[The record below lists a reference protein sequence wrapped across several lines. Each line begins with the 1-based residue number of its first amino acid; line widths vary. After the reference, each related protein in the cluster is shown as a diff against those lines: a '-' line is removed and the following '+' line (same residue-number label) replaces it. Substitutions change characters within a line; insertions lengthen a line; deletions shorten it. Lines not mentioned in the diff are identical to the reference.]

1 MRIKRLVMF
10 PALTA
15 AGLMLLAAPGA
26 LSYGDDQD
34 IRGFFPGHVAAERAI
49 EQKLLQIPD
58 AAHAEANLRRI
69 TSEPHMAGTEA
80 SHRMAEWLRD
90 QYQSF
95 GFDAAIESYSVW
107 LPAPGE
113 RLLEL
118 ETTGPSGPQTQAL
131 ATPEQPFELDKYT
144 YDSRAVPA
152 FNAYSASGDVTAQ
165 VVYVNYGMSDDY
177 SRLDKIGISV
187 AGKVVLAR
195 YGQGFRGVKAQLAQE
210 HGASGLLI
218 YSDPAD
224 DGYFAGDADP
234 RGPWRPWSGIQRGSI
249 LYTSIYP
256 GDPLTPGV
264 GATPEAKRLPVND
277 AKNLPRI
284 PVLPINA
291 LDAQAIFS
299 HMGGMVV
306 PQGWQGAIPLTYHLG
321 PGEATVHLKLVM
333 NYQERTIYD
342 VIARLPGSDDNS
354 WVIFGN
360 HHDAWV
366 FGAVDPG
373 SGTASMLEA
382 ARALGQ
388 LSRAGWKPKRTIVFC
403 EWDGEEFGLIGST
416 EWVETHAAELQKKA
430 LAYVNTD
437 VGVAGPD
444 FGASAVPSFKEMI
457 RDATS
462 SVSDPRAGRS
472 IYQVWQERVAQ
483 EVDHPTGVA
492 RQTPKLLEGETV
504 NIGALGAGSDFCPFL
519 DHVGIPSLDMGFNGP
534 YGVYHSLYDD
544 FYWMQ
549 HFGDPTFAY
558 HAAMARILGVMA
570 LRMSNA
576 DVIPFNYPAYAAAIS
591 RAIANLQ
598 THEKEMG
605 GAPGTKSPN
614 EKSSDQGK
622 IDLQPVM
629 DASLQFTAAA
639 ARAQQALRRLEVGDN
654 GATGTS
660 GAPSGT
666 VTSNSANAAAAP
678 TPSGSAARVSLAE
691 LNHALAAVEQ
701 AFLLPQGLPGRP
713 WYRHEIYAPGSY
725 TGYASVVLPGVTEA
739 LERKDFAA
747 AQEGATE
754 LATALRRA
762 ATQLD
767 DVTRL
772 ASPDR

>member
-1 MRIKRLVMF
+1 MKNLAAAWSLPAACLV
-10 PALTA
+10 
-15 AGLMLLAAPGA
+15 LLAVPVA
-26 LSYGDDQD
+26 LSYGDDHA
-34 IRGFFPGHVAAERAI
+34 IRGFFPIHVAAERAN
-49 EQKLLQIPD
+49 EQKILQIPD
-58 AAHAEANLRRI
+58 ADHAQANLRRL

-80 SHRMAEWLRD
+80 SHRVAKWLRD

-95 GFDAAIESYSVW
+95 GFDATIESFSVW
-107 LPAPGE
+107 MPAPAE

-118 ETTGPSGPQTQAL
+118 ETVGPSGPQTQAL
-131 ATPEQPFELDKYT
+131 ATPEQPFELDKDS
-144 YDSRAVPA
+144 YDSRIVPA
-152 FNAYSASGDVTAQ
+152 FNAYSASGDVTGQ

-177 SRLDKIGISV
+177 RRLEKIGISV

-195 YGQGFRGVKAQLAQE
+195 YGEGFRGVKAQLAQE
-210 HGASGLLI
+210 HGASALLI
-218 YSDPAD
+218 YSDPVD
-224 DGYFAGDADP
+224 DGYFAGDPVP
-234 RGPWRPWSGIQRGSI
+234 RGPWRPPSGIQRGSI
-249 LYTSIYP
+249 LFTSIYP

-264 GATPEAKRLPVND
+264 GATSEAKRLPVSE

-291 LDAQAIFS
+291 QDAQAIFS

-321 PGEATVHLKLVM
+321 PGEAVVHLKLKM
-333 NYQERTIYD
+333 DYQQRTIYD
-342 VIARLPGSDDNS
+342 VIARLRGADDDS
-354 WVIFGN
+354 WVVFGN

-366 FGAVDPG
+366 FGAVDPN

-403 EWDGEEFGLIGST
+403 EWDAEEFGLIGST

-462 SVSDPRAGRS
+462 AVSDPRAGRS
-472 IYQVWQERVAQ
+472 IYQVWQERVAK
-483 EVDHPTGVA
+483 EAEHPSGVA
-492 RQTPKLLEGETV
+492 RKEPKLPEGETV

-519 DHVGIPSLDMGFNGP
+519 DHAGIPSLDMGFSGP
-534 YGVYHSLYDD
+534 YGVYHSQYDD

-558 HAAMARILGVMA
+558 HAAMARILGIMA
-570 LRMSNA
+570 LRMSDA
-576 DVIPFNYPAYAAAIS
+576 DVMPFDYPAYGTTIS
-591 RAIANLQ
+591 RAVAELQ
-598 THEKEMG
+598 AHEKEAS
-605 GAPGTKSPN
+605 GAPDPKSPN
-614 EKSSDQGK
+614 PKPPNLK
-622 IDLQPVM
+622 TIDLQPIL
-629 DASLQFTAAA
+629 DASAQFTAAA
-639 ARAQQALRRLEVGDN
+639 DRAQQALQHLE
-654 GATGTS
+654 GAD
-660 GAPSGT
+660 
-666 VTSNSANAAAAP
+666 SAAG
-678 TPSGSAARVSLAE
+678 SGSAPPDSATQSSMTE

-701 AFLLPQGLPGRP
+701 AFLSPQGLAGRP

-739 LERKDFAA
+739 LDRKDFATAQSEA
-747 AQEGATE
+747 AE
-754 LATALRRA
+754 LAAALRRA
-762 ATQLD
+762 AGQLD
-767 DVTRL
+767 DVTNL
-772 ASPDR
+772 ASPGH